1 MYGKL
6 SIAIAAL
13 ALAGCSG
20 APGEDQAAKPA
31 RDTVDASAPAAA
43 GHDMHA
49 ITIDGSVVDTGS
61 APATAQHG
69 AASHAGMD
77 HGAAGGQA
85 HPGNQHGAAPTSG
98 AQAMDHSRMGHT
110 AARSASHS
118 GSHTG
123 SGRAAAG
130 TTDHSRHT
138 GTAANASSSR
148 PAASSHAAMGH
159 ATATGAQPVSAT
171 THAAMGHGSATGTQP
186 AEDRATDKL
195 LTLVGELV
203 RDPAVQQEIR
213 EDPALRE
220 AWEDPGVRRVVTKQ
234 P

>member
-1 MYGKL
+1 M

-13 ALAGCSG
+13 ALTACSG
-20 APGEDQAAKPA
+20 STGDDQAAKPA
-31 RDTVDASAPAAA
+31 RDTVAAPAPAAA

-49 ITIDGSVVDTGS
+49 ITVDGTSVDTGS
-61 APATAQHG
+61 AHAGMQHG
-69 AASHAGMD
+69 AAAHEGMD

-85 HPGNQHGAAPTSG
+85 HAATSG

-110 AARSASHS
+110 AAESASHS
-118 GSHTG
+118 GSHAR

-130 TTDHSRHT
+130 TTDHTQHSGARRNANRPAESSHSAVDHATAT
-138 GTAANASSSR
+138 GTETAS
-148 PAASSHAAMGH
+148 ASTNHAAMGH
-159 ATATGAQPVSAT
+159 STAASTR
-171 THAAMGHGSATGTQP
+171 P

-213 EDPALRE
+213 DDPALRE